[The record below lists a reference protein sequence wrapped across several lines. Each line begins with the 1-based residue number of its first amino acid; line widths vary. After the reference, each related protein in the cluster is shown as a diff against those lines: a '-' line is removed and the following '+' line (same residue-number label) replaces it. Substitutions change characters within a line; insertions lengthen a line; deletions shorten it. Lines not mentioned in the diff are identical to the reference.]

1 MSVRSVWGHGDQARA
16 APAHVGGAGAGMSQ
30 TDAAAVVAISAGV
43 AILLVVADPKDA
55 FGYLL
60 AFPIW
65 IVAKDLG
72 ATAGSVAG
80 VCALLFVIV
89 FGTAAGPLG
98 YLGYAAVL
106 FGTVAAGASA
116 AQPKGGGGR
125 AKRSSP
131 SLPVLT
137 VRPEISTRP
146 EALSRRELQVLEM
159 IATGAKNA
167 EIAERFVISQNTVK
181 SHVSRILQKLPATN
195 RTEAAFR
202 YIELYG
208 APASSVAADG
218 ADGQAARMTA
228 SSAIKA
234 TVSAPPHD
242 DALVLTLQDGRDL
255 EVPVLEEIRGHVSVG
270 APAIVYFDQH
280 DRTIGW
286 YLPDEEI
293 GVDLRRWAP

>member
-1 MSVRSVWGHGDQARA
+1 MSVRSVWGPGEQARA
-16 APAHVGGAGAGMSQ
+16 APAEAGGAGAGMSQ

-43 AILLVVADPKDA
+43 ITLLVLADPKDA

-72 ATAGSVAG
+72 VTAGSVAG

-98 YLGYAAVL
+98 YVGYAAVL

-116 AQPKGGGGR
+116 AQPKGGGR
-125 AKRSSP
+125 EKRSSP

-137 VRPEISTRP
+137 VRPEVTTRP

-167 EIAERFVISQNTVK
+167 EIADRFVISQNTVK
-181 SHVSRILQKLPATN
+181 SHVSRILQKLPAAN

-208 APASSVAADG
+208 PPASSAAANG
-218 ADGQAARMTA
+218 ADGQADRMTA
-228 SSAIKA
+228 ASAIKA
-234 TVSAPPHD
+234 TVTTPPHG

-255 EVPVLEEIRGHVSVG
+255 AVPVLEEIRGHVSVG

-286 YLPDEEI
+286 YLPEEEI